1 MMHLE
6 QQNRCAGRY
15 PAPELVRFAW
25 GTLGATARGG
35 YNINPRLGVAVAASC
50 EGPTRHRSMVFAPDT
65 QTWRGE
71 PEKNDDDDDDDD
83 TILSKHIQ

>member
-1 MMHLE
+1 M
-6 QQNRCAGRY
+6 R
-15 PAPELVRFAW
+15 
-25 GTLGATARGG
+25 GATQHRSWFDLHGVRSAQQPGGG

-71 PEKNDDDDDDDD
+71 PEKNDDDDIYIYIYIYTDVY
-83 TILSKHIQ
+83 L